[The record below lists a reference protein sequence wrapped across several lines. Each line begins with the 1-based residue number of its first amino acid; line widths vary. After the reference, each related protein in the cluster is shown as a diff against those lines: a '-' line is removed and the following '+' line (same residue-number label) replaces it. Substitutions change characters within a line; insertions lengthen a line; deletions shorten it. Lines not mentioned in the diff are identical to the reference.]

1 MAEVF
6 TFPDSFPFTPLDVS
20 TLLVFIVT
28 FVLAAR
34 FLKKVKNPGNLPP
47 SVPGGWPLL
56 DHLPTLVST
65 NPRLQFDEWA
75 RELGDIYRVK
85 ALGDD
90 IYVVSGY
97 TTIKEM
103 MEKEELS
110 TRRDRCLFAT
120 MGGDHDIVMAP
131 YGKVFKQRRRF
142 ATSVFKQLGVKM
154 GRGSIQDQIQEEA
167 SSICLKISGYS
178 EQPFDVSADLT
189 TAAGNIICALV
200 FGKRFDYGDARFQHL
215 QTTMKDFGAELVKYK
230 FPFIHYIPIVQDGA
244 EGLRFH
250 SKKLQQFI
258 REEIDQHRLNL
269 NPGDPRDFIDYCLL
283 QLDQQDGGGTWLK
296 EEEVVYIIQDLFVAG
311 TDTTAATLTWALLYM
326 VLYPDVQKKVQA
338 ELDSVLGATMPSLAY
353 REQLPYTTAAIMEA
367 QRIRHIAPTL
377 FGRLAAKSTCLRGFD
392 IAEGT
397 YLIPNLRSVHVDPAA
412 WPDPEVF
419 DPSRF
424 LDADSKVVNN
434 PPSFLPFS
442 AGRRNCL
449 GEQLAKMELF
459 LLFSTI
465 LQHFALKLPEGA
477 PTPSTEGILKSLSMA
492 PAPFQLC
499 AVPR

>member
-110 TRRDRCLFAT
+110 TRRDRFMSAA
-120 MGGDHDIVMAP
+120 MGGGHGVNG
-131 YGKVFKQRRRF
+131 YL
-142 ATSVFKQLGVKM
+142 TSVGE
-154 GRGSIQDQIQEEA
+154 GRIEVTCWRRMAA
-167 SSICLKISGYS
+167 SQTLATVPQSISGYS
-178 EQPFDVSADLT
+178 EQPFDVSSDLT

-200 FGKRFDYGDARFQHL
+200 FGKRFDYGDTRFQYL
-215 QTTMKDFGAELVKYK
+215 QTTMKDFGADLAKYK

-269 NPGDPRDFIDYCLL
+269 NPGDPRDFMDHCLL
-283 QLDQQDGGGTWLK
+283 QLDQQDGGGTWLN
-296 EEEVVYIIQDLFVAG
+296 EDNVVYIIQDLFVAG

-326 VLYPDVQKKVQA
+326 VLYPDVQKKV
-338 ELDSVLGATMPSLAY
+338 
-353 REQLPYTTAAIMEA
+353 RENDY
-367 QRIRHIAPTL
+367 
-377 FGRLAAKSTCLRGFD
+377 C
-392 IAEGT
+392 
-397 YLIPNLRSVHVDPAA
+397 NLYIHT
-412 WPDPEVF
+412 F
-419 DPSRF
+419 
-424 LDADSKVVNN
+424 
-434 PPSFLPFS
+434 
-442 AGRRNCL
+442 
-449 GEQLAKMELF
+449 
-459 LLFSTI
+459 
-465 LQHFALKLPEGA
+465 
-477 PTPSTEGILKSLSMA
+477 
-492 PAPFQLC
+492 
-499 AVPR
+499 